1 MAGIPLLVLLGSLA
15 SGRVSAPIAALLGLL
30 TAIVVA
36 VFAFAPIETQSSVG
50 AGRLDWAGTVLSAAG
65 FGAAYGLL
73 PDRLDRRQCR
83 LPVHAHRRDGAFD
96 AVKRIGAALHS
107 DDRRIQA
114 ILIAFCFGAFL
125 EGAAGFGTPVAVSA
139 AVMVG
144 AGFRPA

>member
-1 MAGIPLLVLLGSLA
+1 ML
-15 SGRVSAPIAALLGLL
+15 R
-30 TAIVVA
+30 
-36 VFAFAPIETQSSVG
+36 
-50 AGRLDWAGTVLSAAG
+50 AAG

-73 PDRLDRRQCR
+73 PIGWIVVNAVFLFM
-83 LPVHAHRRDGAFD
+83 LTVETGAFD
-96 AVKRIGAALHS
+96 AVKRSVLSHS

-144 AGFRPA
+144 AGFRPRDAAVLCLLANTAPVAFGRSALPSRRCKR